1 MKKTLKEWLNWQ
13 ESISSKEISL
23 GLDRVTRVFEKLD
36 FRRPSHVISVAG
48 TNGKGSSVAILES
61 LFMNQGVS
69 VGSYTSPHLHKY
81 NERIKINSKPVSD
94 GKIVRAFEKIESIR
108 SEELLTYFEFG
119 TLAAFEIF
127 SNADIEVLILEVGL
141 GGRLDA
147 VNVIDPDGS
156 IITNIGLDHT
166 DWLGGSREKI
176 GREKAGVM
184 RENIPT
190 VFGDTDIPES
200 VIQVAKERHAKLI
213 RLNKDYTYREISDES
228 WVWSESGKKEIEIES
243 PNINGSH
250 QIKNAAAILALLS
263 KLDGTDFPTAKSINK
278 SLRSININGRLDFRH
293 HEERNWL
300 FDVSHN
306 TESISELVRFITK
319 LQYKKCIVVLGIMS
333 DKNALSM
340 ISLLADITDQWFI
353 PKLEIK
359 RSIQAGE
366 IKLLINQKSDKLCQV
381 SNSVDLSLRNAKSIS
396 KPDDLIVVAG
406 SFYLVSPALDWFS
419 RKIKNN

>member
-1 MKKTLKEWLNWQ
+1 
-13 ESISSKEISL
+13 
-23 GLDRVTRVFEKLD
+23 
-36 FRRPSHVISVAG
+36 VAG

-61 LFMNQGVS
+61 LFMNQGIS

-147 VNVIDPDGS
+147 VNIIDPDGS
-156 IITNIGLDHT
+156 IITNIGLDHM
-166 DWLGGSREKI
+166 DWLGDSKEKI

-184 RENIPT
+184 RKNIPT
-190 VFGDTDIPES
+190 VFGDTDVPKS
-200 VIQVAKERHAKLI
+200 VIHEAKVLDAKLI
-213 RLNKDYTYREISDES
+213 RLNTDYTYREISDQS
-228 WVWSESGKKEIEIES
+228 WVWSDSGKKEIEIES

-263 KLDGTDFPTAKSINK
+263 KLDDTVFPTLKSINK
-278 SLRSININGRLDFRH
+278 SLRSININGRLDFRL
-293 HEERNWL
+293 HEEINWL

-306 TESISELVRFITK
+306 TESISELFRFITK
-319 LQYKKCIVVLGIMS
+319 LQYRKCIVVLGIMS
-333 DKNALSM
+333 DKDALSM
-340 ISLLADITDQWFI
+340 ISLLTDITDQWFI
-353 PKLEIK
+353 PELEIK
-359 RSIQAGE
+359 RAIQADE
-366 IKLLINQKSDKLCQV
+366 IKSLINQKSDKLCQV

-396 KPDDLIVVAG
+396 KPNDLIVVAG
-406 SFYLVSPALDWFS
+406 SFYLVSPALEWFS
-419 RKIKNN
+419 RKTKDN

>member
-1 MKKTLKEWLNWQ
+1 
-13 ESISSKEISL
+13 
-23 GLDRVTRVFEKLD
+23 
-36 FRRPSHVISVAG
+36 
-48 TNGKGSSVAILES
+48 
-61 LFMNQGVS
+61 
-69 VGSYTSPHLHKY
+69 
-81 NERIKINSKPVSD
+81 
-94 GKIVRAFEKIESIR
+94 
-108 SEELLTYFEFG
+108 
-119 TLAAFEIF
+119 
-127 SNADIEVLILEVGL
+127 
-141 GGRLDA
+141 
-147 VNVIDPDGS
+147 
-156 IITNIGLDHT
+156 
-166 DWLGGSREKI
+166 
-176 GREKAGVM
+176 M

-190 VFGDTDIPES
+190 VFGDTNIPKS
-200 VIQVAKERHAKLI
+200 VIQVGKERHAKLI

-263 KLDGTDFPTAKSINK
+263 KLDGNLFPTAKSINK
-278 SLRSININGRLDFRH
+278 SLRSININGRLDFRL

-306 TESISELVRFITK
+306 TESISELFRFITK
-319 LQYKKCIVVLGIMS
+319 LQYRKCIVVLGIMS

-340 ISLLADITDQWFI
+340 ISLLADIADQWFI

-359 RSIQAGE
+359 RSIQADE

-406 SFYLVSPALDWFS
+406 SFYLVSPALEWFS
-419 RKIKNN
+419 GEIKK

>member
-23 GLDRVTRVFEKLD
+23 GLDRVSRVFEKLD

-61 LFMNQGVS
+61 VFANQGMS
-69 VGSYTSPHLHKY
+69 VGSYTSPHLHIY

-94 GKIVRAFEKIESIR
+94 EKIVRAFEKIESIR

-147 VNVIDPDGS
+147 VNIIDPDGS
-156 IITNIGLDHT
+156 IITNIGLDHM
-166 DWLGGSREKI
+166 DWLGDSKEKI

-184 RENIPT
+184 RKNIPT
-190 VFGDTDIPES
+190 VFGDTDVPKS
-200 VIQVAKERHAKLI
+200 VIHEAKVLDAKLI
-213 RLNKDYTYREISDES
+213 RLNTDYTYREISDQS
-228 WVWSESGKKEIEIES
+228 WVWSDSGKKEIEIES

-263 KLDGTDFPTAKSINK
+263 KLDDTVFPTLKSINK
-278 SLRSININGRLDFRH
+278 SLRSININGRLDFRL
-293 HEERNWL
+293 HEEINWL

-306 TESISELVRFITK
+306 TESISELFRFITK
-319 LQYKKCIVVLGIMS
+319 LQYRKCIVVLGIMS
-333 DKNALSM
+333 DKDALSM
-340 ISLLADITDQWFI
+340 ISLLTDITDQWFI
-353 PKLEIK
+353 PELEIK
-359 RSIQAGE
+359 RAIQADE
-366 IKLLINQKSDKLCQV
+366 IKSLINQKSDKLCQV

-396 KPDDLIVVAG
+396 KPNDLIVVAG
-406 SFYLVSPALDWFS
+406 SFYLVSPALEWFS
-419 RKIKNN
+419 RKTKDN

>member
-1 MKKTLKEWLNWQ
+1 M
-13 ESISSKEISL
+13 
-23 GLDRVTRVFEKLD
+23 
-36 FRRPSHVISVAG
+36 AG

-61 LFMNQGVS
+61 LFMNQGIS

-147 VNVIDPDGS
+147 VNIIDPDGS
-156 IITNIGLDHT
+156 IITNIGLDHM
-166 DWLGGSREKI
+166 DWLGDSKEKI

-184 RENIPT
+184 RKNIPT
-190 VFGDTDIPES
+190 VFGDTDVPKS
-200 VIQVAKERHAKLI
+200 VIHEAKVLDAKLI
-213 RLNKDYTYREISDES
+213 RLNTDYTYREISDQS
-228 WVWSESGKKEIEIES
+228 WVWSDSGKKEIEIES

-263 KLDGTDFPTAKSINK
+263 KLDDTVFPTLKSINK
-278 SLRSININGRLDFRH
+278 SLRSININGRLDFRL
-293 HEERNWL
+293 HEEINWL

-306 TESISELVRFITK
+306 TESISELFRFITK
-319 LQYKKCIVVLGIMS
+319 LQYRKCIVVLGIMS
-333 DKNALSM
+333 DKDALSM
-340 ISLLADITDQWFI
+340 ISLLTDITDQWFI
-353 PKLEIK
+353 PELEIK
-359 RSIQAGE
+359 RAIQADE
-366 IKLLINQKSDKLCQV
+366 IKSLINQKSDKLCQV

-396 KPDDLIVVAG
+396 KPNDLIVVAG
-406 SFYLVSPALDWFS
+406 SFYLVSPALEWFS
-419 RKIKNN
+419 RKTKDN